1 MQRVKQFAP
10 AEIVLELELSCH
22 DSTALPYIQRT
33 GRSQLTKLLPILQE
47 LELQPSIGIIESS
60 DEPLYFRDT
69 TDFNRWF
76 AHYYFELDRVLER
89 TTGYPLQRLIIG
101 NEFKELER
109 RPPHEWRHLTDSL
122 RALSKAKLVYST
134 TPERVRNV
142 NIWPLLDEIGIAY
155 LPVADGSLKRAHRAW
170 HEDISELVRTY
181 DRPVYISHANVIG
194 DDKLLQFKN
203 KTRFWDEEVRVN
215 GINLNTVYGTTVLSD
230 TSKYFGWQSSP
241 DALEYLESY
250 TGQ

>member
-1 MQRVKQFAP
+1 MQCVKQFAP

-47 LELQPSIGIIESS
+47 LDLQPSIAIIESP

-76 AHYYFELDRVLER
+76 AHYYFELNRVLER
-89 TTGYPLQRLIIG
+89 TAGHPLQRLIIG

-109 RPPHEWRHLTDSL
+109 RPAQEWHHLTDSL
-122 RALSKAKLVYST
+122 RAFCDAKLVYST

-142 NIWPLLDEIGIAY
+142 NIWPLVDEIGIAY
-155 LPVADGSLKRAHRAW
+155 LPVADGSLKRAHRTW
-170 HEDISELVRTY
+170 HEDISDLVRTY
-181 DRPVYISHANVIG
+181 EKPIYISHANVIG
-194 DDKLLQFKN
+194 DHKLLQFKN
-203 KTRFWDEEVRVN
+203 KTRFWDEAVRVN
-215 GINLNTVYGTTVLSD
+215 GINLNTVYSTTVLND
-230 TSKYFGWQSSP
+230 TSQYFGWPSSP
-241 DALEYLESY
+241 EALDYLKSY
-250 TGQ
+250 TGK